1 MSSLNENE
9 LGGGHEHAE
18 ADLPLVEPEIVNN
31 LLLDGVMLIRN
42 SVGGMRCVGW
52 SAIYDAD
59 GQMVEKRIVLR
70 FTLAADAVARVLGD
84 VRRLFS
90 ETIGH

>member
-9 LGGGHEHAE
+9 IGEGHEHAE
-18 ADLPLVEPEIVNN
+18 GDLPLVEPEIVNN
-31 LLLDGVMLIRN
+31 LLLDGVMIIRN
-42 SVGGMRCVGW
+42 SIGGMRCVGW

-59 GQMVEKRIVLR
+59 GHMVEKRIVLR